1 MNCSLIK
8 LFQIKNIFTIQ
19 SNIGLLHIFPL
30 LSSHCFGH
38 PINFSFFPCL
48 SILLEITFSAI
59 VENHFER
66 QHHKMQE
73 TCNNYFGLKKCS
85 TTLYQAI
92 IGKNECR
99 KVTSQV
105 FDICGICKIFA
116 LHLFYLLAMY
126 PPSPFGKKL
135 ICQCIKFCK
144 ITQQSVCQVNF
155 CIYKQN
161 FYFYFFFHKIFDF

>member
-1 MNCSLIK
+1 MKELLSSSTITNSGKRKNTLKLNMNCSLIK

-66 QHHKMQE
+66 
-73 TCNNYFGLKKCS
+73 
-85 TTLYQAI
+85 
-92 IGKNECR
+92 
-99 KVTSQV
+99 
-105 FDICGICKIFA
+105 
-116 LHLFYLLAMY
+116 
-126 PPSPFGKKL
+126 
-135 ICQCIKFCK
+135 
-144 ITQQSVCQVNF
+144 
-155 CIYKQN
+155 
-161 FYFYFFFHKIFDF
+161 